1 MKSKKM
7 ANIILIITTV
17 TTGLIAGLLYAYM
30 CSVNIGLGRLPDKEY
45 LSAMQSINK
54 AIQNPLFFVSFLG
67 TVPLLLLSTW
77 VNYNQPLLPRFY
89 YLAVASVIYLVGVL
103 GVTMLG
109 NVPLNEALAHFDL
122 KSATEHDIVNQRV
135 LFEKP
140 WLLLHNIRTIAS
152 IVCLVLVVI
161 SLTYPGENN

>member
-1 MKSKKM
+1 M

-67 TVPLLLLSTW
+67 TVPLMLLSTW
-77 VNYNQPLLPRFY
+77 LNYSQPAPARFY
-89 YLAVASVIYLVGVL
+89 YLVIASAIYLVGVL

-122 KSATEHDIVNQRV
+122 KSATEQDIANQRA

-161 SLTYPGENN
+161 SLTYPGKNN